1 MAEYTYRFAD
11 LLSDADVAELEL
23 SNVRFDRRIITPGAF
38 SGSITVTNSD
48 MANQVKKV
56 VPAKTVV
63 HVYRDADIWGTYII
77 WQVRVR
83 SSSRSGVQVEF
94 QGASLESFFYRRLLD
109 LDQTYN
115 DVDQFDIARDLVSIA
130 QTGWMPYPNAP
141 QLGIISNPA
150 VMSGVLRDRSYYI
163 TDAATVGQRL
173 EELANVDN
181 GFEYMI
187 NTYVDSDAGLRVRE
201 FVLAEQLGSENID
214 VTFSYPGSIDSYEI
228 QMDATAAA
236 TAFWTRGDSIQD
248 DVTADARALMTL
260 EPALAE
266 EWLDAGFPHLDR
278 VIDYSTVIELSTL
291 EAYAQ
296 WWKDNRAGV
305 FSIPIISINTTDI
318 ATLITPSSLGT
329 EAQFTILDEYFT
341 LVGGVPEFSSVHRIV
356 GIEVNPPQRGN
367 TESIRFVISTDVDPT
382 EIGA

>member
-11 LLSDADVAELEL
+11 LLSDSDVAELEL

-38 SGSITVTNSD
+38 SASITVTNTD
-48 MANQVKKV
+48 LADQVKKV

-83 SSSRSGVQVEF
+83 SSSRQGVTVEMT
-94 QGASLESFFYRRLLD
+94 GASLESFFYRRLLD
-109 LDQTYN
+109 LDSEYDN
-115 DVDQFDIARDLVSIA
+115 VDQFDIARDLITIA

-141 QLGIISNPA
+141 QLGIISSPFI
-150 VMSGVLRDRSYYI
+150 MSGVLRDRTYYV
-163 TDAATVGQRL
+163 TDGATVGQRL

-187 NTYVDSDAGLRVRE
+187 NTYVDNDAGLRVRE
-201 FVLAEQLGSENID
+201 FVLAEELGSDNID
-214 VTFSYPGSIDSYEI
+214 VAFSYPGTIESYEI
-228 QMDATAAA
+228 QYDATDAG

-248 DVTADARALMTL
+248 DVTADARPLMTL

-266 EWLDAGFPHLDR
+266 DWLDAGYPHLDK
-278 VIDYSTVIELSTL
+278 VVDYSTVIELSTL

-296 WWKDNRAGV
+296 WWKDNRAGT
-305 FSIPIISINTTDI
+305 FAIPIISINTTDI

-329 EAQFTILDEYFT
+329 AAHFTILDEYFT
-341 LVGGVPEFSSVHRIV
+341 LVSGTPEFSSVHRIV
-356 GIEVNPPQRGN
+356 GIEVTPPSRGA
-367 TESIRFVISTDVDPT
+367 TETIRFVISSNVDPT
-382 EIGA
+382 EMGA

>member
-266 EWLDAGFPHLDR
+266 EWLDAGFPHLDK